1 MTTLFENILCLRV
14 SQDGRVGIRAQQ
26 RFLIGQWRSTKDQS
40 AIEKKRERP
49 ETSETTKTKL
59 LLRLRLSPAL
69 GLFANR
75 TMNHS
80 GSDSF
85 LKKKKSKQTNKR
97 SSSGGD
103 SLSVS
108 PAPDS
113 MHRSSQTESSPLQNL
128 EIQYPLRCL
137 EIKGPTP
144 KNKKVSYELM
154 RWTTRRQPSSKLRA
168 PFFWNLLHNLRFNT
182 PTQPRNS
189 GANT

>member
-85 LKKKKSKQTNKR
+85 LKKKKANKQTNEALQEAI
-97 SSSGGD
+97 
-103 SLSVS
+103 LS
-108 PAPDS
+108 AF
-113 MHRSSQTESSPLQNL
+113 RR
-128 EIQYPLRCL
+128 LR
-137 EIKGPTP
+137 
-144 KNKKVSYELM
+144 
-154 RWTTRRQPSSKLRA
+154 TRCTGRVKQSRA
-168 PFFWNLLHNLRFNT
+168 PYKT
-182 PTQPRNS
+182 
-189 GANT
+189 